1 MTDFFTPA
9 STRPNLELSPRQT
22 RWVGGVIRWRVAV
35 WVTRLMGLWVLTLGL
50 LVPAQAQKPQVFQL
64 NLQRTPEALYL
75 SGRMELSPDQVVEE
89 ALLKSVPLYFVWQAD
104 VYRERWYWAD
114 RRIASVTRI
123 LRLAYQPLTRRWRV
137 SLAND
142 AGASAGGAGLQYA
155 LHQNYDSLADALAG
169 VARVTRWKIVE
180 AARLPDDERH
190 YVDFAFRLDLSL
202 LPRPFQIGVGTQ
214 REWNIEVRDRIEV
227 SHRAEP
233 DRPPA
238 PAAPEVDSME
248 VPASA
253 RVDAE
258 TTSPVR

>member
-1 MTDFFTPA
+1 
-9 STRPNLELSPRQT
+9 
-22 RWVGGVIRWRVAV
+22 
-35 WVTRLMGLWVLTLGL
+35 MGLWVLTLGL
-50 LVPAQAQKPQVFQL
+50 MGQAQAQKPQVYQL
-64 NLQRTPEALYL
+64 NLQRTTEALYL

-89 ALLKSVPLYFVWQAD
+89 VLLKSVPLYFVWQAD

-114 RRIASVTRI
+114 RRIASVTRT

-180 AARLPDDERH
+180 AARLPVDESH

-202 LPRPFQIGVGTQ
+202 LPRPFQIGVGNQ
-214 REWNIEVRDRIEV
+214 REWTIEVRDRIEV
-227 SHRAEP
+227 PRRTEP
-233 DRPPA
+233 DRPSTPA
-238 PAAPEVDSME
+238 TAGVDTVE

-253 RVDAE
+253 RSEAE
-258 TTSPVR
+258 PTSPVR